1 MQSHI
6 FEEMEEGKKYVDV
19 ILPLKLRDLFSY
31 SVPDG
36 IDVERGSWVVVKIVN
51 TRYLGVVAGFRDPDP
66 VLDRTK
72 IKPVVAVEA
81 MEKVSDS
88 ELHFWSML
96 ADYYMCSI
104 GEVFKC
110 AYPSSFFKQVEK
122 SRTLIPKPK
131 EHKLVPV
138 PELSAAQQGAL
149 DKIKSLQSEGRNVL
163 FEGVTGSGKTEV
175 YMNLA
180 APVLKS
186 GLSVLYLVPEIALS
200 KQLEKRLEA
209 VFGAKLLVW
218 HSKQGPAAKKRILD
232 AISVGNPHI
241 VLGTRS
247 AVFLPFRALGL
258 VIIDEEHDSSYKQ
271 TDPAPRYNGRD
282 AALMLASIHSAP
294 AVLGSATPSLEALY
308 NVTSGKYGFVALAEK
323 YFGGGGVA
331 VDVIDMT
338 TAYKLHNVKGSFSMK
353 LINMIA
359 ATLARGEQ
367 VLIFRSRRAYSSYVQ
382 CSGCG
387 EVPHCPDCN
396 VALSYHKFNNSLSC
410 HYCGRSFQ
418 YQPACAKCGAELVLR
433 GAGTEKLEEELKSF
447 FPEAVIDRFDA
458 DTVASKKE
466 EERILKDF
474 SSGRTN
480 IMVGTQMVT
489 KGFDFDNLTLVAVIN
504 ADSLLCMHDFRAD
517 ERALQLFEQ
526 IK

>member
-1 MQSHI
+1 
-6 FEEMEEGKKYVDV
+6 MEEGKKYVDV

-31 SVPDG
+31 SVPAG

-81 MEKVSDS
+81 LEKVGDS
-88 ELHFWSML
+88 ELRFWSML

-131 EHKLVPV
+131 EHKLIPV

-218 HSKQGPAAKKRILD
+218 HSKQGPAAK
-232 AISVGNPHI
+232 
-241 VLGTRS
+241 
-247 AVFLPFRALGL
+247 
-258 VIIDEEHDSSYKQ
+258 
-271 TDPAPRYNGRD
+271 
-282 AALMLASIHSAP
+282 
-294 AVLGSATPSLEALY
+294 
-308 NVTSGKYGFVALAEK
+308 
-323 YFGGGGVA
+323 
-331 VDVIDMT
+331 
-338 TAYKLHNVKGSFSMK
+338 
-353 LINMIA
+353 
-359 ATLARGEQ
+359 
-367 VLIFRSRRAYSSYVQ
+367 
-382 CSGCG
+382 
-387 EVPHCPDCN
+387 
-396 VALSYHKFNNSLSC
+396 
-410 HYCGRSFQ
+410 
-418 YQPACAKCGAELVLR
+418 
-433 GAGTEKLEEELKSF
+433 
-447 FPEAVIDRFDA
+447 
-458 DTVASKKE
+458 
-466 EERILKDF
+466 
-474 SSGRTN
+474 
-480 IMVGTQMVT
+480 
-489 KGFDFDNLTLVAVIN
+489 
-504 ADSLLCMHDFRAD
+504 
-517 ERALQLFEQ
+517 
-526 IK
+526 